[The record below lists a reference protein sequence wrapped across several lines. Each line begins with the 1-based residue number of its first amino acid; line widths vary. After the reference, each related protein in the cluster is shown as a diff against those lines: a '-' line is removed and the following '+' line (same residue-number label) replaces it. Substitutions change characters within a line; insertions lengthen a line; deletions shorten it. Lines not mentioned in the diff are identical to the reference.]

1 MVIILN
7 KFRVCTYYN
16 TPVTLRQRKE
26 DYACILII
34 GPRQILPCSCRCMME
49 LAQESLAGRTAIIHM
64 PSLSQ
69 HELYGTGENHK
80 FVINHIRKAWF
91 ESLKNNKKVLLYILA
106 ASVLIFCCI
115 FLAGQNKKQMLSD
128 FGQNILAEEPQSI
141 LTEESVAAS
150 GKVENETMAEVENEV
165 KTELSDTVSGTVSES
180 EDIIQIPEKKYTV
193 CIDPGH
199 FLDEED
205 VMEAQNTYGYRES
218 NVSLRLAIAL
228 KAELAKYGIDAY
240 MTRETDHITLGG
252 YTDKELDKGH
262 ISLRGEFAK
271 GSDLF
276 VSLHTNSN
284 GIDANQVGTF
294 EQPKEINKTIIIVN
308 KVAYNSDTALNIAN
322 NIGTEL
328 SKVNYDSGL
337 SFTNQFIA
345 VTRDTAREW
354 TAEYNDGLNQ
364 VGTVCYRWG
373 TKGDYYGVLRGASNV
388 GVPGIIIEHGFHSV
402 EELRKQAMT
411 QELVEKWAKADAYA
425 IAKGFGR

>member
-1 MVIILN
+1 
-7 KFRVCTYYN
+7 
-16 TPVTLRQRKE
+16 
-26 DYACILII
+26 
-34 GPRQILPCSCRCMME
+34 ME

-128 FGQNILAEEPQSI
+128 SGQNILAEEPQSI

-180 EDIIQIPEKKYTV
+180 EDIIQTPEKKYTV

-199 FLDEED
+199 VLDEED
-205 VMEAQNTYGYRES
+205 VKEAQNTYGYRES
-218 NVSLRLAIAL
+218 KFSLRLAFAL
-228 KAELAKYGIDAY
+228 MAERAKYGIDAY

-271 GSDLF
+271 GSDLL

-284 GIDANQVGTF
+284 G
-294 EQPKEINKTIIIVN
+294 
-308 KVAYNSDTALNIAN
+308 
-322 NIGTEL
+322 
-328 SKVNYDSGL
+328 
-337 SFTNQFIA
+337 
-345 VTRDTAREW
+345 
-354 TAEYNDGLNQ
+354 
-364 VGTVCYRWG
+364 
-373 TKGDYYGVLRGASNV
+373 
-388 GVPGIIIEHGFHSV
+388 
-402 EELRKQAMT
+402 
-411 QELVEKWAKADAYA
+411 
-425 IAKGFGR
+425 

>member
-1 MVIILN
+1 M
-7 KFRVCTYYN
+7 K
-16 TPVTLRQRKE
+16 K
-26 DYACILII
+26 
-34 GPRQILPCSCRCMME
+34 
-49 LAQESLAGRTAIIHM
+49 
-64 PSLSQ
+64 
-69 HELYGTGENHK
+69 
-80 FVINHIRKAWF
+80 
-91 ESLKNNKKVLLYILA
+91 NKKVLLYILA
-106 ASVLIFCCI
+106 ASVLIFGCI
-115 FLAGQNKKQMLSD
+115 LLVGQNKKQMLSD
-128 FGQNILAEEPQSI
+128 TSQNITGETEIDFDMLVDAHSEKESDTQSILEEESVEQTKDQSISTQESEKQTQNQSISTQESEKQKESQSI

-150 GKVENETMAEVENEV
+150 GKVENETMAEVENET
-165 KTELSDTVSGTVSES
+165 KTELSDTVSGAVSES
-180 EDIIQIPEKKYTV
+180 EDISQIPEKKYIV

-228 KAELAKYGIDAY
+228 KAELAKYGIDSY

-308 KVAYNSDTALNIAN
+308 KVAYNSDIALNIAN
-322 NIGTEL
+322 NIGAEL

-337 SFTNQFIA
+337 AFTNQFIA

-354 TAEYNDGLNQ
+354 TSEYNDGLNQ

-411 QELVEKWAKADAYA
+411 QELVEKWAQADAYA

>member
-128 FGQNILAEEPQSI
+128 SGQNILAEEPQSI

-180 EDIIQIPEKKYTV
+180 EDIIQTPEKKYTV
-193 CIDPGH
+193 CPIIH
-199 FLDEED
+199 FEGEKLNFSTFFLTK
-205 VMEAQNTYGYRES
+205 QPFS
-218 NVSLRLAIAL
+218 N
-228 KAELAKYGIDAY
+228 
-240 MTRETDHITLGG
+240 IT
-252 YTDKELDKGH
+252 
-262 ISLRGEFAK
+262 S
-271 GSDLF
+271 
-276 VSLHTNSN
+276 
-284 GIDANQVGTF
+284 
-294 EQPKEINKTIIIVN
+294 
-308 KVAYNSDTALNIAN
+308 
-322 NIGTEL
+322 IG
-328 SKVNYDSGL
+328 V
-337 SFTNQFIA
+337 F
-345 VTRDTAREW
+345 
-354 TAEYNDGLNQ
+354 
-364 VGTVCYRWG
+364 
-373 TKGDYYGVLRGASNV
+373 
-388 GVPGIIIEHGFHSV
+388 
-402 EELRKQAMT
+402 
-411 QELVEKWAKADAYA
+411 
-425 IAKGFGR
+425 